1 MKNNLLSWINKNR
14 DPNIA
19 SNLKRLFAFIIDYFI
34 GSIFVSFIP
43 MILVSIITQ
52 EKVITVN
59 LMKTIPFDM
68 QLICCIVSI
77 ILAVYYYCIIPLNP
91 KHLGQT
97 LGKRIMKIKV
107 VKMNGSNITLTDILK
122 REILGAM
129 LIEGETTFPSAYFRN
144 ILYQFMPAFLS
155 QALGWLSIIISII
168 SIVVG
173 YLGINHRMI
182 HDFIA
187 NTKVIK
193 A

>member
-19 SNLKRLFAFIIDYFI
+19 PNLKRLFAFIIDYFI

-77 ILAVYYYCIIPLNP
+77 VLAVYYYCIIPLNP
-91 KHLGQT
+91 THLGQT
-97 LGKRIMKIKV
+97 LGKR
-107 VKMNGSNITLTDILK
+107 
-122 REILGAM
+122 
-129 LIEGETTFPSAYFRN
+129 
-144 ILYQFMPAFLS
+144 
-155 QALGWLSIIISII
+155 
-168 SIVVG
+168 
-173 YLGINHRMI
+173 
-182 HDFIA
+182 
-187 NTKVIK
+187 
-193 A
+193 